1 MSASI
6 IAFISIVSNI
16 AFDSFVLYLSK
27 QSFGFI
33 SFASLSLPTP
43 QPALAI
49 MKPAQARFEPSE
61 LTQEDYA
68 EVQRLL
74 SEVFS
79 TAERPALIG
88 SNNERLELP
97 EPVYQMMRQLLRFMS
112 ERKTVFIIPEDES
125 CTTQSAADMLGVSRP
140 FLIKLLSEGKM
151 NFHHVGRHRRI
162 YFKDLMQ
169 YQRTRDSERRA
180 ILDSLTDEIM
190 AHDVEDNACDDAS

>member
-1 MSASI
+1 
-6 IAFISIVSNI
+6 
-16 AFDSFVLYLSK
+16 
-27 QSFGFI
+27 
-33 SFASLSLPTP
+33 
-43 QPALAI
+43 
-49 MKPAQARFEPSE
+49 MKIAQARFEPSE

-79 TAERPALIG
+79 NTDRPALIG

-112 ERKTVFIIPEDES
+112 ERKTVFLIPEDES

-162 YFKDLMQ
+162 YFKDLMN
-169 YQRTRDSERRA
+169 YQRSRDSERRA

-190 AHDVEDNACDDAS
+190 AHDVDDNACNDAS